1 MLVGLG
7 CAQGNCLPKHVY
19 KVKMMGVI
27 LLKINAGVHLWAA
40 AHELR
45 SGSRMCWGP
54 SDALLLPSGAAGASR
69 APLLQAGKQHLPQD
83 LLALPGEPASFS
95 SIRYNVQMGNAV
107 FRGQAISTTG
117 KQTGHGKMFC
127 RETRNPLL
135 QLPHVHCS
143 FCRVPSTPYRINP
156 LNALYPGQT
165 QMHQICSARV
175 RGTSSI
181 GSEERPLPLSSSS
194 IVPIGEL
201 WQLQTSRSAC

>member
-1 MLVGLG
+1 
-7 CAQGNCLPKHVY
+7 
-19 KVKMMGVI
+19 MGVI

-117 KQTGHGKMFC
+117 KQTGHGKVFC

-135 QLPHVHCS
+135 QLP
-143 FCRVPSTPYRINP
+143 STPYGINP

-175 RGTSSI
+175 RGMSSI